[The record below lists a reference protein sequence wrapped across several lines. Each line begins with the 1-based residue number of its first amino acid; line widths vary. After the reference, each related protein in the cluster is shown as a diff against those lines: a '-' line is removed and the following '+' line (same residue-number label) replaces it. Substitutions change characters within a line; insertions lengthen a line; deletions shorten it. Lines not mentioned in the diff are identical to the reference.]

1 MAHVTGVFTELIEE
15 IGVKDCQVEELYVL
29 DQENLQRLKYVS
41 TNYAH
46 HQANLAADGLVV
58 LILRHLFLQARA
70 WLDLPLQ
77 VACRRIGQQGYREPV
92 RYRRLLCQPSDQ

>member
-1 MAHVTGVFTELIEE
+1 MTAHVTGVFTELIEE

-29 DQENLQRLKYVS
+29 DQENLQRLKCVS
-41 TNYAH
+41 TNYAY
-46 HQANLAADGLVV
+46 HQANLPADGLVV
-58 LILRHLFLQARA
+58 LILRHLFGQARA

-92 RYRRLLCQPSDQ
+92 RY